1 MLSEFVNKHYKWV
14 FAGPSLFFML
24 LMMIVPV
31 IMTLVMSLTD
41 WDLLSGSN
49 PVFNYGY
56 NYIRIIKSSEF
67 WNSSWITFYYTGIA
81 TISELVVG
89 LLVAI
94 ILNNPFKGKKLVKT
108 IVLLPYMMAPV
119 AVGMMWMLFLEP
131 SSGLMNFVFRLLGL
145 PTSSFLSSRHS
156 VIPTIA
162 FVEFW
167 QMTPMVII
175 VCTAGLATLPKDSM
189 EAARIDGASS
199 IQMFFR
205 VMLPMLIPTLFSI
218 GLLRF
223 IDIFKSFDLIYA
235 LTKGGPGNASR
246 TLNLFAYEEAF
257 SYYRFGYSSAILTLL
272 LVIVLLISIITTK
285 IKNKNMENF

>member
-1 MLSEFVNKHYKWV
+1 MLSEFVDKHYKWV
-14 FAGPSLFFML
+14 FAGPALVFML

-31 IMTLVMSLTD
+31 VMTLGFSLTD
-41 WDLLSGSN
+41 WDLLSGSA
-49 PVFNYGY
+49 PVFNYGH
-56 NYIRIIKSSEF
+56 NYLEVLKSSEF
-67 WNSSWITFYYTGIA
+67 WSSCWITFYYTSIA
-81 TISELVVG
+81 TISELIAG
-89 LLVAI
+89 LLIAV
-94 ILNNPFKGKKLVKT
+94 ILNKSFRGRKFVKT
-108 IVLLPYMMAPV
+108 VILLPYMMAPV

-131 SSGLMNFVFRLLGL
+131 TSGLMNFVFRTLGL
-145 PTSSFLSSRHS
+145 PASSFLSSRKS

-175 VCTAGLATLPKDSM
+175 VCIAGLASLPKDSM

-199 IQMFFR
+199 TQMFFR
-205 VMLPMLIPTLFSI
+205 VMLPMLMPTLFSI

-223 IDIFKSFDLIYA
+223 IDVFKSFDLIYA

-257 SYYRFGYSSAILTLL
+257 SYYRFGYSSAILTLV
-272 LVIVLLISIITTK
+272 LVIVMLISTVTTK
-285 IKNKNMENF
+285 IKNKNLENC